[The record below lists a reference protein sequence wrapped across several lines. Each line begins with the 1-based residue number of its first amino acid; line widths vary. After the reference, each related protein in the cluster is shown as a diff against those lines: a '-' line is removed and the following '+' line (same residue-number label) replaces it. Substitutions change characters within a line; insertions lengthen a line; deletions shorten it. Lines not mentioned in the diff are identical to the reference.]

1 MGLTEPLPFPGHR
14 VEAQE
19 VSQDDGVGSGV
30 GDDDNP
36 TVGVVDLPE
45 VPVVL
50 VHRSYPVSGK
60 SGLEACDDTLVKGTK
75 TFSAG

>member
-1 MGLTEPLPFPGHR
+1 MRLSESLPFPGHR

-19 VSQDDGVGSGV
+19 VSQDDGIGSGV
-30 GDDDNP
+30 CDDDNP

-45 VPVVL
+45 VAVVF

-60 SGLEACDDTLVKGTK
+60 SGLEACHDTLVKGTK